1 MKKLVPSLLLSSI
14 SLLANNAQAEFASVG
29 LPDPVHKFPVSITDT
44 NNVSLTL
51 CRDGD
56 GVTGMC
62 IFDPIDPTSAWSVTT
77 GFGAEAFFNLANATL
92 TMPSGRRGL
101 LVLGTEAAYL
111 PATVADGNQNLFGRI
126 RIRVDVPGP
135 GTYRVFHPYM
145 KFPGCQPNVYTVN
158 GGRRAINDT
167 LDIGGGAPF
176 SAVLAGQVGPFLQWD
191 PKVAPLAPPG
201 YVGNPQVPHAITGSK
216 CGTNVFRVDGPN
228 IGGVGVN
235 TVSTNLF
242 NVSGKIYVASATESP
257 LVIDRATFD
266 RTVTTTGTTARLN
279 VFAQAAPTAT
289 VTMSA
294 IPGLAA
300 ATVLSSDGAGNF
312 FAQVS
317 AVNATPPT
325 SVTLSAT
332 SPTPGVQATQAT
344 ATVTDSVDV
353 LPSVYISTTT
363 PKQLTIS
370 ATSSEKAVPPAL
382 TATVG
387 KTPVALTRNATT
399 GVYSATVSVVTPP
412 KSVTVVSSKGG
423 KDVENIKD

>member
-1 MKKLVPSLLLSSI
+1 MKKLVPSLLLSSL
-14 SLLANNAQAEFASVG
+14 SLLANNAQAELASVG
-29 LPDPVHKFPVSITDT
+29 LPDPVHKFPVSVTDT

-62 IFDPIDPTSAWSVTT
+62 IFDPVIPNNVWSVTT
-77 GFGAEAFFNLANATL
+77 GFGAEAFINLANATL

-135 GTYRVFHPYM
+135 GTFKVFHPYM
-145 KFPGCQPNVYTVN
+145 KFPGCQPNTYVVAA
-158 GGRRAINDT
+158 GGKRAINDT
-167 LDIGGGAPF
+167 LDIGGGTPF
-176 SAVLAGQVGPFLQWD
+176 TAVLAGQVGPFLKWD
-191 PKVAPLAPPG
+191 PAVAPQAPTG

-228 IGGVGVN
+228 IGGVGLN

-242 NVSGKIYVASATESP
+242 TVSGKLYVASATESP

-266 RTVTTTGTTARLN
+266 RTGTTTRLN

-300 ATVLSSDGAGNF
+300 ATVLSSDGVGNF

-332 SPTPGVQATQAT
+332 SPTPGVPATQAT
-344 ATVTDSVDV
+344 ATVTDSVDA
-353 LPSVYISTTT
+353 LPSVYTSTTT

-387 KTPVALTRNATT
+387 KTAVALTRNATT
-399 GVYSATVSVVTPP
+399 GVYSATVSVATPP
-412 KSVTVVSSKGG
+412 KSVTVTSTKGG

>member
-29 LPDPVHKFPVSITDT
+29 LPDPVHKFPVSVTDT

-56 GVTGMC
+56 GVTGTC
-62 IFDPIDPTSAWSVTT
+62 IFDPIDPTSAWSITT

-92 TMPSGRRGL
+92 TMPNGRRGL

-126 RIRVDVPGP
+126 RIRVDVPGQ
-135 GTYRVFHPYM
+135 GTYRVYHPYM

-242 NVSGKIYVASATESP
+242 NVMGKLYVASATESP

-266 RTVTTTGTTARLN
+266 RTGTTTRLN

-294 IPGLAA
+294 TSVAA
-300 ATVLSSDGAGNF
+300 ATVLTSDGTGNF
-312 FAQVS
+312 FTQVS
-317 AVNATPPT
+317 GTNVTPPT
-325 SVTLSAT
+325 SVTLTAT
-332 SPTPGVQATQAT
+332 SPTPGVPTTVSPAT
-344 ATVTDSVDV
+344 AVTDSVDV
-353 LPSVYISTTT
+353 LSAVYNNAT
-363 PKQLTIS
+363 KLLTIS
-370 ATSSEKAVPPAL
+370 ATSSENAVPPAL
-382 TATVG
+382 VATVG
-387 KTPVALTRNATT
+387 KTPIGLTRNAAN
-399 GVYSATVSVVTPP
+399 GVFSGSVTVVTPP
-412 KSVTVVSSKGG
+412 KSVTVTSSKGG